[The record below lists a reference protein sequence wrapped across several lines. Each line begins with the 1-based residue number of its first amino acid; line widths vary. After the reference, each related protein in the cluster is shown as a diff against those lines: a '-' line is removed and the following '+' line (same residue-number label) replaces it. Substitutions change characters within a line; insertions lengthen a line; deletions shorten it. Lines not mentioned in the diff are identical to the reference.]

1 MYGKIF
7 DSMYD
12 GTLADD
18 WRALITF
25 QQLIVLCD
33 PDGVIDM
40 TPTAISRR
48 TGIPIEHIKAGL
60 EILENPDPY
69 SRTPDEEGRRI
80 KLLDE
85 SRPWGWYLVNHTYY
99 KNLKDQDEVRA
110 ENRERKRRQR
120 ERERG
125 HRENPSENNDVTSRD
140 IEGQPVT
147 DSDCPRKSRH
157 TNTDTDFRHYVTG
170 TDVPASPV
178 DKNPEGGDAE
188 NAGTDPPSR
197 DSASLISPGEL
208 ADGLREAATWD
219 IWQRLP
225 GVNPSERQARSHL
238 GKLIRDYGEG
248 AVRTAIIETHGQSP
262 PVAHGPSYVERLLR
276 ENPLNGKR
284 PEWAVIPRD
293 DESLKAWAAQ
303 HGFSKPRQG
312 ETYPMWRTR
321 LRAEVAERIER
332 EGK

>member
-33 PDGVIDM
+33 ADGVIDM

-60 EILENPDPY
+60 EVLENPDPY

-85 SRPWGWYLVNHTYY
+85 GRPWGWYLVNHTYY

-120 ERERG
+120 EREREN
-125 HRENPSENNDVTSRD
+125 RENPSENNDVTSRD
-140 IEGQPVT
+140 TEGKPVT
-147 DSDCPRKSRH
+147 ESGCPQKSRH
-157 TNTDTDFRHYVTG
+157 TDTDTDFRHYVTG

-178 DKNPEGGDAE
+178 DKNLEGGDAE
-188 NAGTDPPSR
+188 NAAAGPPS
-197 DSASLISPGEL
+197 DDATTWEL
-208 ADGLREAATWD
+208 WHY
-219 IWQRLP
+219 LP

-238 GKLIRDYGEG
+238 GKLLRDYGEA
-248 AVRTAIIETHGQSP
+248 AVRTAVIETHGQSP
-262 PVAHGPSYVERLLR
+262 PVAHGPSYVEKLLR

-293 DESLKAWAAQ
+293 DEALKPWATE
-303 HGFSKPRQG
+303 HGYSEPIAG
-312 ETYPMWRTR
+312 ETFAMWRTR